1 MNNIKSEQ
9 MEELKKR
16 VEETADETL
25 KMGKPKVDN
34 DESLRDN
41 EHINLQEKLEYKRF
55 DKAIKNIS
63 SVQANF
69 DKMNKYKDEKKSL
82 SALAKSMANVV
93 CYDQKTLLRRINN
106 AVQNL
111 NIQSYVKN
119 GNKYREVPYK
129 YWGIVC
135 KLFTLMNSNSF
146 LKEVTKSPKRYKP
159 ENITYKI
166 IGEFYT
172 TIREIITDFEN
183 KGTQM
188 FYSKTGEPEKI
199 PFYSEKDEDAKIQLD
214 FLKEK
219 KENYLEYESLIKNSI
234 LAVNKA
240 NDEHVSKT
248 AKELNIFDREN
259 EKEYETITGFEV
271 DFANYMATPSITH
284 DYDNLVFKFNEFN
297 KELSVLLGSF
307 IPIVK
312 SDLGN
317 KFIEYVDLL
326 CGFEEN
332 QLEYFL
338 EILFDLSVR
347 VDKLNDFKNKFDEK
361 TKDLDKSKRQKILNR
376 LKTII
381 KNCG

>member
-55 DKAIKNIS
+55 DKTIKNIS

-119 GNKYREVPYK
+119 GNKYKEVPYK

-135 KLFTLMNSNSF
+135 KLFTLINSNSF

-214 FLKEK
+214 FLK
-219 KENYLEYESLIKNSI
+219 
-234 LAVNKA
+234 
-240 NDEHVSKT
+240 
-248 AKELNIFDREN
+248 
-259 EKEYETITGFEV
+259 
-271 DFANYMATPSITH
+271 
-284 DYDNLVFKFNEFN
+284 
-297 KELSVLLGSF
+297 
-307 IPIVK
+307 
-312 SDLGN
+312 
-317 KFIEYVDLL
+317 
-326 CGFEEN
+326 
-332 QLEYFL
+332 
-338 EILFDLSVR
+338 
-347 VDKLNDFKNKFDEK
+347 
-361 TKDLDKSKRQKILNR
+361 
-376 LKTII
+376 
-381 KNCG
+381 